1 MGVVVAYVM
10 YKHIRYH
17 KLGTLSEGPA
27 NAEFSID
34 VIQNHTDSTTDSVIL
49 GDSWH

>member
-1 MGVVVAYVM
+1 MKRYMGVVVAYVM
-10 YKHIRYH
+10 YKHNRYH

-34 VIQNHTDSTTDSVIL
+34 VIRNHTDSVIL